1 MSSPTARGGY
11 AVGPREPLR
20 GACFFA
26 LTPDRGAAIQGGEV
40 ADWLRWAYRLRGEIV
55 AAERLHVTLHG
66 GVLPGSAPG
75 ELISR
80 MCAAGDAVSAGGFAL
95 EFDHAMSFARNA
107 GTQAVVLLPGD
118 RMRGLEE
125 LFLAL
130 GSAMAAKGLH
140 VGRSFTPHLTLLYD
154 AVPVPLVGVEPVR
167 WTAHDFVLI
176 RSLQGW
182 SHYQFLGRWPLRPVR
197 L

>member
-1 MSSPTARGGY
+1 MARGGY
-11 AVGPREPLR
+11 AVGPGGPLSD
-20 GACFFA
+20 ACFFA
-26 LTPDRGAAIQGGEV
+26 LTPDRAAAIRIGDV
-40 ADWLRWAYRLRGEIV
+40 ADWLRRGYRLKGEII
-55 AAERLHVTLHG
+55 AAERLHVTLHD
-66 GVLPGSAPG
+66 GVLPGAAPG

-80 MCAAGDAVSAGGFAL
+80 MCAAGDTVSAGGFAL
-95 EFDHAMSFARNA
+95 GFDHAMSFARNA

-130 GSAMAAKGLH
+130 GSAMAAKGLR

-154 AVPVPLVGVEPVR
+154 AVPVPLVGVELVR
-167 WTAHDFVLI
+167 WMVHDFVLI
-176 RSLQGW
+176 RSLRGC
-182 SHYQFLGRWPLRPVR
+182 SHYQFLGRWPLRPIR